1 MTLPRDVNL
10 PEEYSSLLKLLVPK
24 PFKTHKSLACFC
36 AFLGFSLHERKTLTK
51 KYENAIK
58 AVTFD
63 SNNDDDF
70 VMLIGVAEK
79 KDISILSPSFKTPEL
94 ENREDDDKTSK
105 SEEKKDNDYVKIFE
119 EYAYGGMSIVANWLA
134 KYGGDPSKGEAIIQG
149 MRDQGFIPKDNNQV
163 SIDISKI
170 DF

>member
-10 PEEYSSLLKLLVPK
+10 PEEYSQLLKLLVPK

-36 AFLGFSLHERKTLTK
+36 AFLGFSLHERMPLIK

-58 AVTFD
+58 AATFD
-63 SNNDDDF
+63 SNNDSDY

-79 KDISILSPSFKTPEL
+79 KDIGILASAPKA
-94 ENREDDDKTSK
+94 SK
-105 SEEKKDNDYVKIFE
+105 SEEKEDSDYIKIFE
-119 EYAYGGMSIVANWLA
+119 EYAHGGMKIISNWLER
-134 KYGGDPSKGEAIIQG
+134 YGGDPSKGEAIIQG
-149 MRDQGFIPKDNNQV
+149 MRDEGFIPKDSGQV

>member
-58 AVTFD
+58 ATTFD
-63 SNNDDDF
+63 SNNDADY

-79 KDISILSPSFKTPEL
+79 KDISILSPAHKEP
-94 ENREDDDKTSK
+94 K
-105 SEEKKDNDYVKIFE
+105 SENKEDSDYVKIFE
-119 EYAYGGMSIVANWLA
+119 EYAHGGMSIIANWLA

-149 MRDQGFIPKDNNQV
+149 MRDQGFIPKDNNQA

>member
-10 PEEYSSLLKLLVPK
+10 PEEYSNLLKLLVPK

-36 AFLGFSLHERKTLTK
+36 AFLGFSLHERKPLTK

-58 AVTFD
+58 ATTFD
-63 SNNDDDF
+63 SNNDADY

-79 KDISILSPSFKTPEL
+79 KDISILSPPLKAP
-94 ENREDDDKTSK
+94 K
-105 SEEKKDNDYVKIFE
+105 SEDKEDSDYVKIFE
-119 EYAYGGMSIVANWLA
+119 EYAHGGMRIVANWLE
-134 KYGGDPSKGEAIIQG
+134 KYRGDPSKGEAIIQG
-149 MRDQGFIPKDNNQV
+149 MRDQGFIPKDSHQT